1 MPSSSRFER
10 AQAELASSD
19 VTVMAL
25 EVHHPDLPYPA
36 RLVHDTAAL
45 RIGDARYVPV
55 AFRARLSA
63 DVDGRAP
70 TAEIGVDNV
79 GRDLMLWVDAA
90 QGGTGATV
98 RVMQVLR
105 LDGDVGRVEWEVTTD
120 VLGVRATQREV
131 VIHLGYD
138 PLLTRPAV
146 LLRYDPETA
155 PGLF

>member
-1 MPSSSRFER
+1 MPASARFER
-10 AQAELASSD
+10 AQAELAPPD

-45 RIGDARYVPV
+45 RIGDAQYVPV
-55 AFRARLSA
+55 AFRARLAA

-70 TAEIGVDNV
+70 AAEIGVDNV
-79 GRDLMLWVDAA
+79 GRDLMRWVDAA

-105 LDGDVGRVEWEVTTD
+105 LEGDAGRVEWEVTTD

-131 VIHLGYD
+131 VIQLGYD

>member
-1 MPSSSRFER
+1 MPTARYTR
-10 AQAELASSD
+10 AQTELAPAH
-19 VTVMAL
+19 VAVVAL
-25 EVHHPDLPYPA
+25 EIHHPDLPWPV

-45 RIGDARYVPV
+45 RIEEAQYVPV
-55 AFRARLSA
+55 AFRARLAA

-70 TAEIGVDNV
+70 SAEIGVDNV
-79 GRDLMLWVDAA
+79 GRDLMRWVDRAE
-90 QGGTGATV
+90 GGTGATV

-105 LDGDVGRVEWEVTTD
+105 EAGETGRVEWEVTTD

-131 VIHLGYD
+131 TIHLGYD

-146 LLRYDPETA
+146 LLRYDPDTA